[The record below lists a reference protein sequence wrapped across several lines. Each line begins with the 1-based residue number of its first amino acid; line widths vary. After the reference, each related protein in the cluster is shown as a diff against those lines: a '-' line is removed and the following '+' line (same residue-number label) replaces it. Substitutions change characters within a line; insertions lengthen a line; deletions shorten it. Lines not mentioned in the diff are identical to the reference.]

1 MKRRIVQA
9 LAGLL
14 VLSFACRAAAEDYE
28 HYTRYVE
35 SDGTQSIDLGF
46 TLSSDMTIECVYEQ
60 LYKGGLASYQG
71 LFGARTDA
79 STENISAFSLTQDF
93 NVFCGECQTGG
104 NDSYKTYR
112 ARFDRTADSFY
123 LHRNLIKRTPT
134 EGWTQTDLT
143 TGQSIGKS
151 QKQGQYEGQI
161 WNGETFSTAET
172 AMLFEIRGTAIGG
185 GTWSRAAMRLYLLR
199 VSDSSGKVL
208 HEIIPGQE
216 GDRVGVYDT
225 VTGNYLYPTEGNPLK
240 IVGTTPLSVQIDPSE
255 PTIYEWGMKSFV
267 TAQMPSP
274 DTTTVTTVVRPINV
288 GSQSYVES
296 DGTQEIDLGFK
307 LKSDMNIEVVFA
319 GVGAVPASQGFF
331 GARGSGANDLNIA
344 LFRGKHA
351 EGKIVSADCQ
361 NGSYD
366 TYRMAD
372 SSAVPEVIYRATLKD
387 GAWTQTNET
396 SGAQIGRSKKAW
408 DGASFE
414 TPGNAMLFRIN
425 GTTIDDSAW
434 ARAKVR
440 IYSVVVRDKDG
451 TLLHDLVPSVNEAG
465 VAGLFD
471 RASADAANAWKFPAF
486 GNRLTFVGARF
497 APDAPRA
504 YTNVVGRV
512 DESCKLPVTIRPLR
526 PGTTYEWFA
535 FAEDQRGDF
544 VSSPT
549 TNTFTTV
556 ADAAPAGA
564 TLSLKVEVRFGM
576 AKAGH
581 LRLRLTR
588 TDTANAAAV
597 TLVAGKDYGGADP
610 ANWRNVMACGSFAAG
625 EAAIVVDTPFLPKDT
640 NYLRA
645 FTADG
650 EWSETVLIPETGFV
664 PGKQGLAVIF
674 R

>member
-1 MKRRIVQA
+1 MKSRIVSA
-9 LAGLL
+9 LVGLL
-14 VLSFACRAAAEDYE
+14 VLSFACRAAEEDYG
-28 HYTRYVE
+28 HYTWYVE
-35 SDGTQSIDLGF
+35 SDGTQEIDLGF

-60 LYKGGLASYQG
+60 LNQGTSNFQG

-79 STENISAFSLTQDF
+79 STGDISFFSCALGSHFT
-93 NVFCGECQTGG
+93 GACQTGG
-104 NDSYKTYR
+104 NESYTLYR
-112 ARFDRTADSFY
+112 NRFQVGSNTFAERRY
-123 LHRNLIKRTPT
+123 LVKRTPT
-134 EGWTQTDLT
+134 EGWTLTDLE
-143 TGQSIGKS
+143 TGLNVPKVLNDAQA
-151 QKQGQYEGQI
+151 QGET
-161 WNGETFSTAET
+161 WNGVTFSTANNIK
-172 AMLFEIRGTAIGG
+172 LFTIDGVSIDGS
-185 GTWSRAAMRLYLLR
+185 TWGRASMRLYLLR
-199 VSDSSGKVL
+199 VCDSSGKVL

-216 GDRVGVYDT
+216 GDRIGVHDT
-225 VTGNYLYPTEGNPLK
+225 VTGDYLYPTEGNPLK
-240 IVGTTPLSVQIDPSE
+240 IVETKPLSVQIDPSE

-267 TAQMPSP
+267 TAKVPWQ

-288 GSQSYVES
+288 GSSQSYVES

-319 GVGAVPASQGFF
+319 GVGAVPASQGIF
-331 GARGSGANDLNIA
+331 GARGSGADDHNIA

-351 EGKIVSADCQ
+351 EGKYVSADCQ
-361 NGSYD
+361 NGTYS

-387 GAWTQTNET
+387 GAWTQTNEE

-408 DGASFE
+408 DGETFE
-414 TPGNAMLFRIN
+414 TPGNAMFFRIN
-425 GTTIDDSAW
+425 GTTIDNSTW

-465 VAGLFD
+465 DVGLFD
-471 RASADAANAWKFPAF
+471 RASADAANAWKLPTF
-486 GNRLTFVGARF
+486 GNPLTFVGARF

-504 YTNVVGRV
+504 YTNVIGRV
-512 DESCKLPVTIRPLR
+512 DASCKLPVTISPLR

-535 FAEDQRGDF
+535 LAEDQRGDF
-544 VSSPT
+544 ACSPT

-556 ADAAPAGA
+556 ADAVPAGA
-564 TLSLKVEVRFGM
+564 ALSLKVEVLFGRT
-576 AKAGH
+576 KAGH
-581 LRLRLTR
+581 LRLRLMR

-597 TLVAGKDYGGADP
+597 ALVAGKDYGGADP
-610 ANWRNVMACGSFAAG
+610 ANWRSVMACGSFAAG
-625 EAAIVVDTPFLPKDT
+625 EAAIVVDTPFLQKDT

-664 PGKQGLAVIF
+664 PGKQGLAVIV